1 MSYYVIK
8 FYCVIE
14 FLGGSIRADDIDYIT
29 RFLPQGLFS
38 YAGWKAYKWSGLRS
52 SFKSLRYWHYVIG
65 HYVIRNYVIS
75 HYAIRLFLKEK
86 SEFSSKILITAGVT
100 YASLYIFERLRSV
113 F

>member
-38 YAGWKAYKWSGLRS
+38 YAGWKAYKWSGLRN
-52 SFKSLRYWHYVIG
+52 SFKSLRYCHYVIG
-65 HYVIRNYVIS
+65 HYVIS
-75 HYAIRLFLKEK
+75 HYVIRLFLKEK